1 MAYKYAL
8 LFLLFLGL
16 YQPAKADFTLD
27 QNSTAAFK
35 AIFELRFPEAKK
47 LIADEKRANPDNGI
61 IVLLENYMDY
71 FQLLMSSNKAD
82 YQKLKENRGA
92 RLDALEGNDKNSP
105 FYLFAQA
112 DVYIQWGVTKAKFGD
127 YTSAMLDMNKGRKLL
142 ARNIEKYPN
151 FLPNQKTAAWVNLF
165 FGAIPPSYK
174 SVIGFFGM
182 KGDLQAGLK
191 QLQRLRTQL
200 DGTPYSI
207 YKDEVTMLIALT
219 TIDIVRKKDAYNE
232 LMSMAADM
240 SDRSLLKSYLQGY
253 IAFKTGH
260 TDAAI
265 KYFLDAPQTAEYM
278 DMPIITY
285 WLANAKLCRMDR
297 DADKY
302 LLKYIA
308 ETRGDL
314 YIKDVYLK
322 VAYCAM
328 FKKDMDGYKSYLNL
342 VRAKGGTADEKD
354 KEALKEAND
363 AAPDEELLRARFY
376 FDGGYYDKALA
387 MLKGKSFNEL
397 KIVRDK
403 TEYYYRFGRTY
414 DELEND
420 TAALSNYLRAINTGK
435 STSYY
440 YAANAALLSGLIYEQ
455 KRDLKKAEEFF
466 RLALSMKNHEYQNSI
481 DNQAKQG
488 LTRIN
493 AD

>member
-1 MAYKYAL
+1 MVYKYVL
-8 LFLLFLGL
+8 LFFLVLGL

-27 QNSTAAFK
+27 QNSSAAFK
-35 AIFELRFPEAKK
+35 AIFELRFPEAKR
-47 LIADEKRANPDNGI
+47 LIAEEKRTNPDNGI
-61 IVLLENYMDY
+61 TVLLENYMDY

-82 YQKLKENRGA
+82 YQKFKDRRSA
-92 RLDALEGNDKNSP
+92 RLDALEDNDSNSP

-112 DVYIQWGVTKAKFGD
+112 DVYIQWGVLKAKFGD
-127 YTSAMLDMNKGRKLL
+127 YSSSVMDVNKGRKLL
-142 ARNIEKYPN
+142 AKNNEKYPN
-151 FLPNQKTAAWVNLF
+151 FLPNQKSIAWVNLL
-165 FGAIPPSYK
+165 FGAIPPNYK
-174 SVIGFFGM
+174 SLIGFFGM

-191 QLQRLRTQL
+191 QLRRLRGQL

-207 YKDEVTMLIALT
+207 YKDEVTFLIALT
-219 TIDIVRKKDAYNE
+219 DIDILKRKDNYTE
-232 LMSMAADM
+232 LMGMAADM
-240 SDRSLLKSYLQGY
+240 SDRSLLKNYLQGY
-253 IAFKTGH
+253 ISFKTAH
-260 TDAAI
+260 VDAAV
-265 KYFLDAPQTAEYM
+265 KYFSDAPQTSEYL
-278 DMPIITY
+278 DMPVVTY

-302 LLKYIA
+302 FLKFIS
-308 ETRGDL
+308 ENRGDQF
-314 YIKDVYLK
+314 IKEAYLK
-322 VAYCAM
+322 VAYCAL
-328 FKKDMDGYKSYLNL
+328 FKKDMDDYKSYLNM
-342 VRAKGGTADEKD
+342 VRTKGSTADEKD

-363 AAPDEELLRARFY
+363 AMPDEDMLRARFY

-414 DELEND
+414 DALEND
-420 TAALSNYLRAINTGK
+420 TAALANYLRAINMGK
-435 STSYY
+435 TTSYY

-481 DNQAKQG
+481 DNQAKDG
-488 LTRIN
+488 LTRIK

>member
-27 QNSTAAFK
+27 QNATGAFK

-47 LIADEKRANPDNGI
+47 LIADEKRTNPDNGI

-82 YQKLKENRGA
+82 YQKLKEHRGP
-92 RLDALEGNDKNSP
+92 RLDALEDNDANSP
-105 FYLFAQA
+105 YYLFAQA
-112 DVYIQWGVTKAKFGD
+112 DIYIQWGVMKAKFGD

-142 ARNIEKYPN
+142 AKNIEKYPN
-151 FLPNQKTAAWVNLF
+151 FLPNQKSSAWLNLF

-174 SVIGFFGM
+174 GVVGFFGM

-207 YKDEVTMLIALT
+207 YKDEVTLLLALT
-219 TIDIVRKKDAYNE
+219 NVDIVKRKDNYAE
-232 LMSMAADM
+232 LMAMTADM
-240 SDRSLLKSYLQGY
+240 SDHSLLKSYLQGY
-253 IAFKTGH
+253 ISFKTGH
-260 TDAAI
+260 TDVAI
-265 KYFLDAPQTAEYM
+265 KYFMDAPQSAEYM
-278 DMPIITY
+278 DMPVITY
-285 WLANAKLCRMDR
+285 YLANAKLCRMDR

-302 LLKYIA
+302 FLKYLA
-308 ETRGDL
+308 DTRGDL
-314 YIKDVYLK
+314 YVKDAYLK
-322 VAYCAM
+322 VAYCAL
-328 FKKDMDGYKSYLNL
+328 FKKDTDGYKNYLNL
-342 VRAKGGTADEKD
+342 ARTKGNTADEKD

-363 AAPDEELLRARFY
+363 AAPDEDLLRARFY
-376 FDGGYYDKALA
+376 FDGGYYDKALS

-397 KIVRDK
+397 KIIRDK

-420 TAALSNYLRAINTGK
+420 TAALNNYLRAINTGR
-435 STSYY
+435 STTYY